1 MNETGLTEEEI
12 RITLKSSKNQ
22 DLKYDRVLSSMC
34 TYPHEI
40 AVEAHMQFMESNMG
54 DFGLFRGTY
63 DLENKVLSLL
73 GALLNGSDAVG
84 YMTTGGTESNIQA
97 IRSMRNIFLQKRNNS
112 NQTSE
117 KDPTSKFKRPNLVV
131 PDSAHFSF
139 DKVSDIL
146 DVELRKANLDNDLKV
161 SIASVKSLI
170 DENTIGLVAIAGST
184 EFGQV
189 DPVKELSDI
198 ALEKNIFL
206 HIDAAFGGFVLPF
219 LKKTNE
225 NRSYEFDFN
234 LPGVTSIAIDPH
246 KMGLSTIPAGALLFR
261 EPHQLDS
268 LKADTPYLT
277 VSTQYTLTGTRSGA
291 AVAATYAVMTFLGKE
306 GYRKIVSE
314 CMEMTD
320 YLLKKVAEIGIYP
333 LIEPVMNVVALDVPD
348 SDLVR
353 SRLAKEFNWQVSI
366 TQNPHGLRLVIM
378 PHVSFAMIDS
388 FVADL
393 KKVLDTF

>member
-1 MNETGLTEEEI
+1 MNETGLSEEEI
-12 RITLKSSKNQ
+12 RKILNDSKGK
-22 DLKYDRVLSSMC
+22 DLKYERVLSSMC
-34 TYPHEI
+34 TYPHKI
-40 AVEAHMQFMESNMG
+40 AIEAHMQFIESNMG

-63 DLENKVLSLL
+63 NLEKEILSSIGDLLHKTN
-73 GALLNGSDAVG
+73 AVG

-97 IRSMRNIFLQKRNNS
+97 IRSMRNLFLQSPEYQKSAS
-112 NQTSE
+112 NGQ
-117 KDPTSKFKRPNLVV
+117 KCARPNLVV

-146 DVELRKANLDNDLKV
+146 DVELRKASLDDELKV
-161 SIASVKSLI
+161 SVESVKSLI

-189 DPVKELSDI
+189 DPIKTLSDI

-206 HIDAAFGGFVLPF
+206 HVDAAFGGFVLPF
-219 LKKTNE
+219 MEKN
-225 NRSYEFDFN
+225 YEFDFK

-246 KMGLSTIPAGALLFR
+246 KMGLSTIPAGVLLFR
-261 EPHQLDS
+261 DSHQLES

-291 AVAATYAVMTFLGKE
+291 AVAATYAVMNYLGKA
-306 GYRKIVSE
+306 GYRKTVSR
-314 CMEMTD
+314 CMELTD
-320 YLLKKVAEIGIYP
+320 YLLDKLAEMDIHP
-333 LIEPVMNVVALDVPD
+333 LIKPVMNVVALEVPKCD
-348 SDLVR
+348 IVR

-378 PHVSFAMIDS
+378 PHVSFEMIDS
-388 FVADL
+388 FVSDL
-393 KKVLDTF
+393 KKVLDTL

>member
-1 MNETGLTEEEI
+1 MNEKGLEREEI
-12 RITLKSSKNQ
+12 ISVLNQSKSR

-40 AVEAHMQFMESNMG
+40 AVHAHMQFMESNMG

-63 DLENKVLSLL
+63 NLESSVLRSL
-73 GALLNGSDAVG
+73 GELLHHSEASG

-97 IRSMRNIFLQKRNNS
+97 IRSMRNIFQR
-112 NQTSE
+112 
-117 KDPTSKFKRPNLVV
+117 KDKCHKPNLVV

-146 DVELRKANLDNDLKV
+146 DIELRKATLDKELKV
-161 SIASVKSLI
+161 SIESVRYLI
-170 DENTIGLVAIAGST
+170 DENTIGIVAIAGST

-189 DPVKELSDI
+189 DQIDILSDI
-198 ALEKNIFL
+198 ALENNIFL
-206 HIDAAFGGFVLPF
+206 HVDAAFGGYVLPF
-219 LKKTNE
+219 LE
-225 NRSYEFDFN
+225 EEHDFDFK

-246 KMGLSTIPAGALLFR
+246 KMGLSTIPAGVLLFR
-261 EPHQLDS
+261 NSEQLAS

-291 AVAATYAVMTFLGKE
+291 AVAGTYAVMSLLGKE
-306 GYRKIVSE
+306 GYKKIVSD
-314 CMEMTD
+314 CMRVTY
-320 YLLKKVAEIGIYP
+320 YLLDRLADIGIYP
-333 LIEPVMNVVALDVPD
+333 LIEPIMNVVALKIPEA
-348 SDLVR
+348 DLVR

-378 PHVSFAMIDS
+378 PHVTIEMIDS
-388 FVADL
+388 FVQDL
-393 KKVLDTF
+393 KTVLEAA

>member
-1 MNETGLTEEEI
+1 MNETGLSEEEI
-12 RITLKSSKNQ
+12 RNILNDSKGQ
-22 DLKYDRVLSSMC
+22 DLKYERVLSSMC
-34 TYPHEI
+34 TYPHKI
-40 AVEAHMQFMESNMG
+40 AVQAHMQFIESNMG

-63 DLENKVLSLL
+63 NLEKEILSLI
-73 GALLNGSDAVG
+73 GDLLHKADAVG

-97 IRSMRNIFLQKRNNS
+97 IRSMRNLFLQSSEYQNS
-112 NQTSE
+112 ANS
-117 KDPTSKFKRPNLVV
+117 SKNSDNKCARPNLVV

-146 DVELRKANLDNDLKV
+146 DVELRKASLDDELKV
-161 SIASVKSLI
+161 SVESVRSLI

-189 DPVKELSDI
+189 DPIKELSDI

-206 HIDAAFGGFVLPF
+206 HVDAAFGGFVLPF
-219 LKKTNE
+219 MKK
-225 NRSYEFDFN
+225 SYEFDFK

-246 KMGLSTIPAGALLFR
+246 KMGLSTIPSGVLLFR
-261 EPHQLDS
+261 DFHQLES

-291 AVAATYAVMTFLGKE
+291 AVAATYAVMNFLGKE
-306 GYRKIVSE
+306 GYRKTVSR
-314 CMEMTD
+314 CMELTH
-320 YLLKKVAEIGIYP
+320 YLLEKLKDMDVYP
-333 LIEPVMNVVALDVPD
+333 LIEPVMNVVALEVPKC
-348 SDLVR
+348 DLVR

-378 PHVSFAMIDS
+378 PHVSYEMIDS

-393 KKVLDTF
+393 KKILDSLE

>member
-1 MNETGLTEEEI
+1 MNETGLSEEQI
-12 RITLKSSKNQ
+12 RNVLNDSKGQ
-22 DLKYDRVLSSMC
+22 DLKYGRVLSSMC

-40 AVEAHMQFMESNMG
+40 AVEAHMQFIESNMG

-63 DLENKVLSLL
+63 NLENEILGSL
-73 GALLNGSDAVG
+73 GDLLHHSEASG

-97 IRSMRNIFLQKRNNS
+97 IRSMRNIFQR
-112 NQTSE
+112 
-117 KDPTSKFKRPNLVV
+117 KDKCHRPNLVV

-146 DVELRKANLDNDLKV
+146 DIELRKASLDKDLKV
-161 SIASVKSLI
+161 SIESVMSLI

-189 DPVKELSDI
+189 DQIDVLSDI
-198 ALEKNIFL
+198 AIKNNIFL
-206 HIDAAFGGFVLPF
+206 HVDAAFGGFVLPF
-219 LKKTNE
+219 LE
-225 NRSYEFDFN
+225 DSQEFDFS

-246 KMGLSTIPAGALLFR
+246 KMGLSTIPAGVLLFR
-261 EPHQLDS
+261 SPDQLES

-291 AVAATYAVMTFLGKE
+291 AVAATWAVMNRLGKE
-306 GYRKIVSE
+306 GYRKVVSD
-314 CMEMTD
+314 CMSTTH
-320 YLLKKVAEIGIYP
+320 YLLDRLAEIGVYP
-333 LIEPVMNVVALDVPD
+333 LIEPVMNVVALEIPEA
-348 SDLVR
+348 DLVR

-378 PHVSFAMIDS
+378 PHVTIEMLDS
-388 FVADL
+388 FVQDL
-393 KKVLDTF
+393 KKVLDTL

>member
-1 MNETGLTEEEI
+1 MNETGLSEEEI
-12 RITLKSSKNQ
+12 RSILSDSKGK
-22 DLKYDRVLSSMC
+22 DLKYERVLSSMC
-34 TYPHEI
+34 TYPHKI
-40 AVEAHMQFMESNMG
+40 AVQAHMQFIESNMG

-63 DLENKVLSLL
+63 NLEKEILGSLGDLLHK
-73 GALLNGSDAVG
+73 ADAVG

-97 IRSMRNIFLQKRNNS
+97 IRSMRNLFLQSPEYQKSVNS
-112 NQTSE
+112 NKKTHNKCS
-117 KDPTSKFKRPNLVV
+117 RPNLVV

-146 DVELRKANLDNDLKV
+146 DVELRKASLDDELKV
-161 SIASVKSLI
+161 SVESVKSLI

-189 DPVKELSDI
+189 DPIKELSDI

-206 HIDAAFGGFVLPF
+206 HVDAAFGGFVLPF
-219 LKKTNE
+219 MKT
-225 NRSYEFDFN
+225 SCEFDFDFK

-246 KMGLSTIPAGALLFR
+246 KMGLSTIPAGVLLFR
-261 EPHQLDS
+261 DSHQLES

-291 AVAATYAVMTFLGKE
+291 AVAATYAVMNYLGKE
-306 GYRKIVSE
+306 GYRKTVSR
-314 CMEMTD
+314 CMELTD
-320 YLLKKVAEIGIYP
+320 YLLDKLAELDIHL
-333 LIEPVMNVVALDVPD
+333 LIKPVMNVVALEVPEC
-348 SDLVR
+348 DLVR
-353 SRLAKEFNWQVSI
+353 SKLAKEFNWQVSI

-378 PHVSFAMIDS
+378 PHVSFEMIDS

-393 KKVLDTF
+393 KKVLDTL

>member
-1 MNETGLTEEEI
+1 MNETGLSEEEI
-12 RITLKSSKNQ
+12 LSILKDSKGQ

-34 TYPHEI
+34 TYPHKI
-40 AVEAHMQFMESNMG
+40 AAEAHMQFIESNMG

-63 DLENKVLSLL
+63 NLEKEVLRSL
-73 GALLNGSDAVG
+73 GELLHHSEASG

-97 IRSMRNIFLQKRNNS
+97 IRAMRNTNRKMENC
-112 NQTSE
+112 
-117 KDPTSKFKRPNLVV
+117 KKPNLVV

-146 DVELRKANLDNDLKV
+146 DIELRKASLNDDLKV
-161 SIASVKSLI
+161 SIESVESLI
-170 DENTIGLVAIAGST
+170 DENTIGMVAIAGST

-189 DPVKELSDI
+189 DNIKKLSEI
-198 ALEKNIFL
+198 ALKNNIFL

-219 LKKTNE
+219 LKE
-225 NRSYEFDFN
+225 QYEFDFK

-246 KMGLSTIPAGALLFR
+246 KMGLSTIPSGVLLFR
-261 EPHQLDS
+261 NAEDLES

-291 AVAATYAVMTFLGKE
+291 AVAATYAIINHLGKE
-306 GYRKIVSE
+306 GYRKVVSR
-314 CMEMTD
+314 CMETTS
-320 YLLKKVAEIGIYP
+320 YLLDKLAEIGIYP
-333 LIEPVMNVVALDVPD
+333 LIKPLMNVVALDVPD
-348 SDLVR
+348 SDNVR
-353 SRLAKEFNWQVSI
+353 QRLAKEYNWQVSI

-378 PHVSFAMIDS
+378 PHVTFEMIDA

-393 KKVLDTF
+393 EQVLISRKK